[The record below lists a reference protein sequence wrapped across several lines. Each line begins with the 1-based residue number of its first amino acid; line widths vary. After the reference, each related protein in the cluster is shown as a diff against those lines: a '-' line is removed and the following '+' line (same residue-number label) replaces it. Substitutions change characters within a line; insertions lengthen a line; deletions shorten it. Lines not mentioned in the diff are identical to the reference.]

1 MIIALI
7 FPFIGYA
14 MCGARWL
21 PNILWPSSNE
31 RPTHDSLQSIIIRFL
46 NLYSGFSFVDA
57 QKKSIWL
64 LRPNQL
70 KPIKQVEYKGIV
82 FAKKKWWLT

>member
-7 FPFIGYA
+7 FPFFGHA

-46 NLYSGFSFVDA
+46 NLYSGFSFDDA
-57 QKKSIWL
+57 QKKIHL
-64 LRPNQL
+64 TLETE
-70 KPIKQVEYKGIV
+70 PIKTDQASWI
-82 FAKKKWWLT
+82 